1 MDSTTNPEAR
11 RRRRWNQYQR
21 ALPQIQALYDEL
33 HQRFPQTFF
42 READKV
48 VPLKKGMHRELSAV
62 YADSPYTA
70 RVIRGALNRYARRY
84 AYLQALAA
92 GKPRIDLAGETV
104 DTVTE
109 DEQQM
114 AIVELTT
121 TGKQRGRPRQ
131 TDKAKVPAER
141 ASLMSS
147 TSGETVTEAQVGTGT
162 DEQEK
167 RQPTTARQK
176 TTSKRRRPLD
186 EVDKAE
192 GQTEEASLVTGKAD
206 KSKG

>member
-1 MDSTTNPEAR
+1 
-11 RRRRWNQYQR
+11 
-21 ALPQIQALYDEL
+21 
-33 HQRFPQTFF
+33 
-42 READKV
+42 
-48 VPLKKGMHRELSAV
+48 MHRELSAV

-109 DEQQM
+109 EEQQM

-131 TDKAKVPAER
+131 IDKTKVPAEG
-141 ASLMSS
+141 ASLIPSA
-147 TSGETVTEAQVGTGT
+147 SGETVTEVQVGAVTEAQSGAVT

-167 RQPTTARQK
+167 RQPTTARRK
-176 TTSKRRRPLD
+176 TTSKRRRPSD

-206 KSKG
+206 KAKG